1 MSRQD
6 QTFIGEVASVTG
18 GLISVRLRADMPS
31 TLLLVEGQSY
41 RIGQIGGFLRIP
53 LGYNQLYA
61 VCTQVGADAAPKH
74 LVEETSSS
82 NRWMSISLFGESVG
96 MKFERGV
103 SQYPTIGDEI
113 HLVTAKDL
121 AIIYSATRGNGTI
134 SVGTIAA
141 SSGIQA
147 RLDVGKMVARHTAI
161 VGSTG
166 SGKSNTVAVILEAI
180 ANQGFDKSRVL
191 VIDPHGEYASSVEP
205 YGKVFSV
212 AGKPNAESLSI
223 PYWALPFDEL
233 QELTFG
239 AVQPTTESAIR
250 DEVKR
255 LKCEAARYL
264 NNAPPQEM
272 ITADSPIPFSIKR
285 LWFELEDWERR
296 TFSVSNSDQQNQAN
310 LSPVSARG
318 NVDSLIPNRYPPATS
333 VNTAPYPNRKAR
345 NIRRNLE
352 LMRSRIVNSQLSFLF
367 EPVGGLAPDCEG
379 KVGNDIDSLVA
390 SWVGHEKPITVL
402 DVSGLPAD
410 ILSTIVGTLLRIV
423 YDVLFWAGNLP
434 VSGRSQPLF
443 VVLEEAHIFLPEGK
457 ESSAQRTVAK
467 IAKEGRKYGIGLLI
481 VTQRPSEIEG
491 TALSQCGTMISL
503 RLTNSADRTKVQAA
517 MPDVLES
524 LTGLLPSLRTG
535 EGLVVGEAMPIPSRI
550 RFFKAKNKPIGDDP
564 LLPDAWLG
572 SERPHIHNYTTAI
585 ANWRNQSTSTES

>member
-6 QTFIGEVASVTG
+6 QTFIGEVVSVTG
-18 GLISVRLRADMPS
+18 GLISVRLRSDMPS

-61 VCTQVGADAAPKH
+61 VCTQVGAEAAPKH
-74 LVEETSSS
+74 LSEEVSPS

-96 MKFERGV
+96 AKFERGV
-103 SQYPTIGDEI
+103 SQYPTISDEV

-121 AIIYSATRGNGTI
+121 SIIYNSTGGNGSI
-134 SVGTIAA
+134 SVGSIAA

-147 RLDVGKMVARHTAI
+147 RLEVGKMVARHAAI

-180 ANQGFDKSRVL
+180 ANQGFGRARVL
-191 VIDPHGEYASSVEP
+191 VIDPHGEYASSVMN
-205 YGKVFSV
+205 YGKVFSA
-212 AGKPNAESLSI
+212 AGQEGADVLSI

-233 QELTFG
+233 QELTIG
-239 AVQPTTESAIR
+239 GVQPATETAIR

-255 LKCEAARYL
+255 LKREAAAYL
-264 NNAPPQEM
+264 ESPPPIEM
-272 ITADSPIPFSIKR
+272 ITADTPIPFSIKR
-285 LWFELEDWERR
+285 LWFELEDWERQ
-296 TFSVSNSDQQNQAN
+296 TFSVSSPDQQGEATRNPVTEVGDIESLVAN
-310 LSPVSARG
+310 K
-318 NVDSLIPNRYPPATS
+318 YPPATS

-352 LMRSRIVNSQLSFLF
+352 LMRSRLVNSQLGFLF
-367 EPVGGLAPDCEG
+367 EPEGGLNPDENG
-379 KVGNDIDSLVA
+379 QVSRDIDLLVA
-390 SWVGHEKPITVL
+390 SWVGHDKPITVL

-434 VSGRSQPLF
+434 VSGRNQPLL

-457 ESSAQRTVAK
+457 ESAAQRTVAK
-467 IAKEGRKYGIGLLI
+467 IAKEGRKYGVGLLI

-491 TALSQCGTMISL
+491 TALSQCGTMISM
-503 RLTNSADRTKVQAA
+503 RLTNSADRAKVQAA

-550 RFFKAKNKPIGDDP
+550 RFHKAKNKPIGDDP
-564 LLPDAWLG
+564 LLPGAWRG
-572 SERPHIHNYTTAI
+572 EERPDESFYARAI
-585 ANWRNQSTSTES
+585 ANWRNQSTSTDS